1 MKLTLISLLLA
12 SVINIIPAPLSV
24 KEDKGVFKLKGS
36 PISCDSQMGD
46 KALQA
51 VAEFSSQLTLCAGQ
65 IYPVSKPSGLS
76 ENVRKGEVKGIV
88 FCVDPVLVDEA
99 YTINITKKA
108 AVIRASSDNGFLY
121 AIQIGRAHV

>member
-51 VAEFSSQLTLCAGQ
+51 VAEFSSQLTLVLYLAAREL
-65 IYPVSKPSGLS
+65 PF
-76 ENVRKGEVKGIV
+76 EV
-88 FCVDPVLVDEA
+88 FCGVVAVDGYRKHLLERLNR
-99 YTINITKKA
+99 IQES
-108 AVIRASSDNGFLY
+108 VI
-121 AIQIGRAHV
+121 

>member
-76 ENVRKGEVKGIV
+76 ENVRKGEVKGI
-88 FCVDPVLVDEA
+88 
-99 YTINITKKA
+99 
-108 AVIRASSDNGFLY
+108 
-121 AIQIGRAHV
+121 